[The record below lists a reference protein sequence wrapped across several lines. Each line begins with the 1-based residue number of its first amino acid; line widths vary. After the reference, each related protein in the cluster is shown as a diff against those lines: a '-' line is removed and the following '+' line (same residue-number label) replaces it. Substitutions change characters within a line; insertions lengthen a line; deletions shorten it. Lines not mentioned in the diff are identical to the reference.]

1 MAFPVP
7 RSLSPS
13 KVSSFTDC
21 ALAFRFSVI
30 DRLPEPPSAAATKGT
45 LVHAALEKLH
55 LLPPAERT
63 MEAALAGLAQAAD
76 ELRGDDEYAG
86 LGLSPDDEAAFHE
99 DAATLVRHYF
109 QLEDPTAVRA
119 IGLELSLEAEVDGVT
134 LRGIIDR
141 LELDA
146 DGELVVTDYKTGAA
160 PSEQYERKRLSGVH
174 IYSLLCEQL
183 LGRRPKRVQLLYL
196 RSPLAIITEPTDQ
209 STRGTRRR
217 LGAVWQAVERACDR
231 EDFRPKP
238 SRLCDWCS
246 FQAWCP
252 SFGGDPST
260 LPAPSS
266 ATAAPPPVAATS
278 TPTPVAA
285 TPAPTP
291 ADIRPPAAP
300 APAYAEP
307 EVPVAIPSDPLVPAG
322 SGAGVE
328 HLELAT

>member
-13 KVSSFTDC
+13 KVSTFTDC

-30 DRLPEPPSAAATKGT
+30 DRLPEPPSAAAVKGT
-45 LVHAALEKLH
+45 LVHAALERLH
-55 LLPPAERT
+55 LLPPPERT
-63 MEAALAGLAQAAD
+63 VDAALVCLADAGVA
-76 ELRGDDEYAG
+76 LRDDPEYVG
-86 LGLSPDDEAAFHE
+86 LGLAADDEATFHAE
-99 DAATLVRHYF
+99 AADLVRNYF
-109 QLEDPTAVRA
+109 RLEDPTAVRA
-119 IGLELSLEAEVDGVT
+119 IGLELSLEVDIDGVM

-160 PSEQYERKRLSGVH
+160 PPEQHERKRLSGVH

-183 LGRRPKRVQLLYL
+183 LGRRPARVQLLYL
-196 RSPLAIITEPTDQ
+196 RSPLAIITVPTDQ
-209 STRGTRRR
+209 STRGTRRT

-252 SFGGDPST
+252 SFGGDPSS
-260 LPAPSS
+260 LPPPGATVPGAPP
-266 ATAAPPPVAATS
+266 ADRDTTPTAAT
-278 TPTPVAA
+278 TPQLQL
-285 TPAPTP
+285 AP
-291 ADIRPPAAP
+291 
-300 APAYAEP
+300 
-307 EVPVAIPSDPLVPAG
+307 
-322 SGAGVE
+322 
-328 HLELAT
+328 